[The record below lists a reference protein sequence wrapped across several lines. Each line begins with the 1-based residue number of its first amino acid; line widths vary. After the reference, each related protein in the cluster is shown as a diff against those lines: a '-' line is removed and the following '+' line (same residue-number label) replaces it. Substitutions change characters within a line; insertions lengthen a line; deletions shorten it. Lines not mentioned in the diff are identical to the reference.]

1 MRLARASAFVVV
13 ASDSGRGVLHIAE
26 SRLYGRPP
34 RGCGDGVGA
43 DVLDES
49 VVPAAAPYAFRM
61 LSAVTDA
68 GPGAFTVGIAL
79 DELDEASTYPVPSL
93 KGSF

>member
-1 MRLARASAFVVV
+1 M
-13 ASDSGRGVLHIAE
+13 
-26 SRLYGRPP
+26 
-34 RGCGDGVGA
+34 
-43 DVLDES
+43 DES